1 MVGSPFTAFTFCD
14 LSDVY
19 IQFRNC
25 LKKDRAALLLQV
37 ITCWAVSYLQGN
49 VRGEFNCNSE
59 IYDRYSDVYETY
71 LHSTVNA
78 KIKPFSSFH
87 FMARRGRTFFVVEL

>member
-14 LSDVY
+14 LSDVH

-49 VRGEFNCNSE
+49 VRGEFNCNSND
-59 IYDRYSDVYETY
+59 IS
-71 LHSTVNA
+71 HTVDWANSLV
-78 KIKPFSSFH
+78 K
-87 FMARRGRTFFVVEL
+87 V